1 MIGPSPREVPVS
13 AFLAVSII
21 IVFSLYTTSAIK
33 EIPCGKTVMSSFMSA
48 FVHTKPYHMAA
59 NLYALYALTRVEQEI
74 GPKKFFGLILFI
86 LALNVIMEAGM
97 HKLNPELPC
106 SIGFSGVLFGVTA
119 WDMVRTKK
127 LDFFLITSI
136 IGMVALPSFK
146 EENVSLTGHA
156 VGAASGVIGGILWN
170 KLFGEGC
177 SPRESQAY
185 SDTPEVIRRLQQP
198 RSIPLPEE
206 RRVTSR
212 SSVLPVV
219 QTHMASQF

>member
-21 IVFSLYTTSAIK
+21 IVFSLYTTSAIN

-127 LDFFLITSI
+127 LDFFLITSLI
-136 IGMVALPSFK
+136 VQRRECVSNGSCGRGSFRGDWGNTL
-146 EENVSLTGHA
+146 EQVVWRRMFSQ
-156 VGAASGVIGGILWN
+156 
-170 KLFGEGC
+170 
-177 SPRESQAY
+177 RES
-185 SDTPEVIRRLQQP
+185 SLQ
-198 RSIPLPEE
+198 
-206 RRVTSR
+206 
-212 SSVLPVV
+212 
-219 QTHMASQF
+219 